1 MGEKT
6 KTDLHSLY
14 SDLVKIRKS
23 IENCKTGE
31 TNFEKSRLLKMI
43 DAELMDALYN
53 LENLLEL
60 SEEESK

>member
-6 KTDLHSLY
+6 DLRSVY
-14 SDLVKIRKS
+14 SDLKRIRKT
-23 IENCKTGE
+23 IENYKTSE
-31 TNFEKSRLLKMI
+31 FNFERSRLLKMI